1 MRIRVSGLVATTLA
15 ATLGFV
21 ATTHAQAPATAP
33 KAAAAPTSAAAPKDT
48 PPPKTPRTPW
58 GDPDLQGTWDYRT
71 ITPLERARE
80 FGTREFYTE
89 EEKKALETRAG
100 RRMDG
105 PPEEIRPGLTHAQ
118 YWTDPGRFISD
129 GYRTSLIVDPPDGRI
144 PALTAEGKARQA
156 RAPNRNN
163 AVNASWLDRGNQER
177 CITYGLPSASL
188 PTLYNNNIQ
197 IVQAPGYAV
206 IVHEMIH
213 EARIVPLDGRPKLN
227 ERVTAWIGDTRG
239 HWEGDTLVVETTNFN
254 GKNNYRG
261 STTGLHLTERYTRV
275 GEGRLE
281 LRLTVSDPT
290 TWEKPWTV
298 LLPMRPTEGELI
310 EYACHEA
317 NLSMFN
323 LLEVARDAEKEAA
336 AKGKAP
342 GGADPADDK
351 QER

>member
-1 MRIRVSGLVATTLA
+1 MRIGVTGAVAVALA
-15 ATLGFV
+15 ATLGIGMV
-21 ATTHAQAPATAP
+21 TAQAQAPG
-33 KAAAAPTSAAAPKDT
+33 AASTSAAASARPAAAEK
-48 PPPKTPRTPW
+48 PVARTPW
-58 GDPDLQGTWDYRT
+58 GHPDLQGTWDYRT

-80 FGTREFYTE
+80 LGTREFYTE
-89 EEKKALETRAG
+89 EEKKTLEGRAG

-118 YWTDPGRFISD
+118 YATDPGRFIAD
-129 GYRTSLIVDPPDGRI
+129 GYRTSLIIDPPDGRI

-156 RAPNRNN
+156 RAPNRANT
-163 AVNASWLDRGNQER
+163 VNASWLDRGNQER

-197 IVQAPGYAV
+197 IVQSPDNVV

-213 EARIVPLDGRPKLN
+213 EARVVPLDGRPKLN
-227 ERVTAWIGDTRG
+227 EHVQAWIGSSRG
-239 HWEGDTLVVETTNFN
+239 RWEGDTLVVETTNFN

-275 GEGRLE
+275 SDNRLE

-310 EYACHEA
+310 EYACHEH
-317 NLSMFN
+317 NLSMVN
-323 LLEVARDAEKEAA
+323 ILEVARDAEKAAA
-336 AKGKAP
+336 AKGEAP
-342 GGADPADDK
+342 SGQDPADDK

>member
-1 MRIRVSGLVATTLA
+1 MRIRVSCLGAMTLA
-15 ATLGFV
+15 ATLGLV
-21 ATTHAQAPATAP
+21 VPAEAQTTPAATT
-33 KAAAAPTSAAAPKDT
+33 AAAPKSAAAT
-48 PPPKTPRTPW
+48 EKSPRTPW
-58 GDPDLQGTWDYRT
+58 GHPDLQGTWDYRT
-71 ITPLERARE
+71 ITPLERPRE

-89 EEKKALETRAG
+89 EEKKTLEARAG

-118 YWTDPGRFISD
+118 YWTDPGRFVAD

-144 PALTAEGKARQA
+144 PALTAEGKARVA
-156 RAPNRNN
+156 RAPNR
-163 AVNASWLDRGNQER
+163 AGTENASWLDRGNQER

-197 IVQAPGYAV
+197 IVQSPDSVV

-213 EARIVPLDGRPKLN
+213 EARVVPLDDRPRLSDGV
-227 ERVTAWIGDTRG
+227 RGWIGSTRG

-254 GKNNYRG
+254 GKNIYRG
-261 STTGLHLTERYTRV
+261 STTGLHLTERYTRI
-275 GEGRLE
+275 GKDRLE

-310 EYACHEA
+310 EYACHEG
-317 NLSMFN
+317 NLSMVN
-323 LLEVARDAEKEAA
+323 LLEVARDAEKAA
-336 AKGKAP
+336 AKGQAP
-342 GGADPADDK
+342 SRPSPADDR

>member
-1 MRIRVSGLVATTLA
+1 MRIRVAGVGAITLA
-15 ATLGFV
+15 ATLGLV
-21 ATTHAQAPATAP
+21 LTAEAQTQPAT
-33 KAAAAPTSAAAPKDT
+33 KAAAASKEAAATAKA
-48 PPPKTPRTPW
+48 PRTPW

-80 FGTREFYTE
+80 LGTREFYTE

-118 YWTDPGRFISD
+118 YWTDPGRFVAD
-129 GYRTSLIVDPPDGRI
+129 GYRTSLIIDPPDGRI

-156 RAPNRNN
+156 RAPNRANT
-163 AVNASWLDRGNQER
+163 VNASWLDRGNQER

-197 IVQAPGYAV
+197 IVQAPGVAV

-213 EARIVPLDGRPKLN
+213 EARVVPLDDQPRLN
-227 ERVTAWIGDTRG
+227 DNVRAWIGSSRG
-239 HWEGDTLVVETTNFN
+239 RWEGDTLVVETTNFN

-261 STTGLHLTERYTRV
+261 STTGLHLVERYTRV
-275 GEGRLE
+275 ADNRLE

-317 NLSMFN
+317 NLSMVN
-323 LLEVARDAEKEAA
+323 ILEVARDAEKAA
-336 AKGKAP
+336 GNGQSQ
-342 GGADPADDK
+342 GGGQDPADDK

>member
-1 MRIRVSGLVATTLA
+1 MRIRVTGPVAVVLA
-15 ATLGFV
+15 ATFGLTV
-21 ATTHAQAPATAP
+21 ANAQTQAPG
-33 KAAAAPTSAAAPKDT
+33 AAPTSAATTAKPVAK
-48 PPPKTPRTPW
+48 TPW
-58 GDPDLQGTWDYRT
+58 GHPDLQGTWDYRT
-71 ITPLERARE
+71 ITPLERSRE
-80 FGTREFYTE
+80 LGNREFYTE
-89 EEKKALETRAG
+89 EEKKALEGRAG

-105 PPEEIRPGLTHAQ
+105 PPEKIQPGLTHAQ
-118 YWTDPGRFISD
+118 YATDPGRFVAD

-144 PALTAEGKARQA
+144 PAVTAEGKARQA
-156 RAPNRNN
+156 RAPNR
-163 AVNASWLDRGNQER
+163 AGTVNASWLDRGNQER

-197 IVQAPGYAV
+197 IVQSPDSVV

-213 EARIVPLDGRPKLN
+213 EARVVPLDGRPKLN
-227 ERVTAWIGDTRG
+227 ENVQGWIGSSRG
-239 HWEGDTLVVETTNFN
+239 RWEGDTLVVETTNFN

-275 GEGRLE
+275 ADNRLE

-310 EYACHEA
+310 EYACHEH
-317 NLSMFN
+317 NLSMVN
-323 LLEVARDAEKEAA
+323 ILEVARDAEKAAA
-336 AKGKAP
+336 AKGQAP
-342 GGADPADDK
+342 SGGDPADDK

>member
-1 MRIRVSGLVATTLA
+1 MSQRLARRLQRRRPRPQLRRPAPRRRRTL
-15 ATLGFV
+15 
-21 ATTHAQAPATAP
+21 
-33 KAAAAPTSAAAPKDT
+33 

-89 EEKKALETRAG
+89 EEKKTLEGRAG

-118 YWTDPGRFISD
+118 YWTDPGRFVSD

-213 EARIVPLDGRPKLN
+213 EARVVPLDGRPRLN
-227 ERVTAWIGDTRG
+227 EQRPGMDRGLARPVGRRHARRRDDEFQRQEQLPRVDDRSASHRA
-239 HWEGDTLVVETTNFN
+239 
-254 GKNNYRG
+254 
-261 STTGLHLTERYTRV
+261 LH
-275 GEGRLE
+275 
-281 LRLTVSDPT
+281 
-290 TWEKPWTV
+290 
-298 LLPMRPTEGELI
+298 
-310 EYACHEA
+310 
-317 NLSMFN
+317 
-323 LLEVARDAEKEAA
+323 AR
-336 AKGKAP
+336 
-342 GGADPADDK
+342 
-351 QER
+351 R

>member
-1 MRIRVSGLVATTLA
+1 MRIRVTGPVAVALA
-15 ATLGFV
+15 ATIGLTA
-21 ATTHAQAPATAP
+21 ATAQTQAPG
-33 KAAAAPTSAAAPKDT
+33 AAPTSAAATTKPV
-48 PPPKTPRTPW
+48 PKTPW
-58 GDPDLQGTWDYRT
+58 GHPDLQGTWDYRT
-71 ITPLERARE
+71 ITPLERSRE
-80 FGTREFYTE
+80 LGTREFYTE
-89 EEKKALETRAG
+89 EEKKTLEARAG

-118 YWTDPGRFISD
+118 YATDPGRFVAD

-156 RAPNRNN
+156 RAPNRANT
-163 AVNASWLDRGNQER
+163 VNASWLDRGNQER

-197 IVQAPGYAV
+197 IVQSPDSAV

-213 EARIVPLDGRPKLN
+213 EARVIPLDGRPQLN
-227 ERVTAWIGDTRG
+227 QNVQGWIGSSRG
-239 HWEGDTLVVETTNFN
+239 RWEGDTLVVETTNFN
-254 GKNNYRG
+254 GKNSYRG

-275 GEGRLE
+275 AENRLE
-281 LRLTVSDPT
+281 LRLTVSDAT

-310 EYACHEA
+310 EYACHEH
-317 NLSMFN
+317 NLSMVN
-323 LLEVARDAEKEAA
+323 ILEVARDAEKAAA
-336 AKGKAP
+336 AKGQAP
-342 GGADPADDK
+342 SAADPADDK

>member
-1 MRIRVSGLVATTLA
+1 MRSRALGLVAITLTS
-15 ATLGFV
+15 TLGLAGTV
-21 ATTHAQAPATAP
+21 GIAQSQAPAAARTTTTAKP
-33 KAAAAPTSAAAPKDT
+33 KLP
-48 PPPKTPRTPW
+48 PRTPW

-71 ITPLERARE
+71 VTPLERARE
-80 FGTREFYTE
+80 LGTRAFYTE
-89 EEKKALETRAG
+89 EEKKAIEDRAG
-100 RRMDG
+100 RRMDTV
-105 PPEEIRPGLTHAQ
+105 PEKITPGLNHAQ
-118 YWTDPGRFISD
+118 WWTDPGRFVSD

-144 PALTAEGKARQA
+144 PALTAEGRARQA

-163 AVNASWLDRGNQER
+163 AVNASWLDRGDQER

-197 IVQAPGYAV
+197 IVQAPGTAV

-213 EARIVPLDGRPKLN
+213 EARVVPLDGRPRLN
-227 ERVTAWIGDTRG
+227 DNVRAWIGDTRG

-254 GKNNYRG
+254 GKHSYRG
-261 STTGLHLTERYTRV
+261 STTGLHLIERYTRTADD
-275 GEGRLE
+275 RLE

-298 LLPMRPTEGELI
+298 LLPMRPTDGDLL

-317 NLSMFN
+317 NLSMVN
-323 LLEVARDAEKEAA
+323 ILEGARDAEKAA
-336 AKGKAP
+336 AEGKAP
-342 GGADPADDK
+342 PAGSGQADDR